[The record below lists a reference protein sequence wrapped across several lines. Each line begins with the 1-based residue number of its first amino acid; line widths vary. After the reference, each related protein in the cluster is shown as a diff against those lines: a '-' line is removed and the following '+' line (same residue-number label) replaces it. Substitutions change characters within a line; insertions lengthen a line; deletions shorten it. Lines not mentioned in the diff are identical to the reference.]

1 MKKTWC
7 ILFVLTSLLC
17 SAQDAAL
24 FDQGNQSYAAGN
36 YQDAVNSWTQ
46 VISNGKESPSLYF
59 NLGNAYY
66 KLNQIGPSVYY
77 YEKALQLDPS
87 NSDIKS
93 NLAFAENA
101 RVDAI
106 ETLPKSVFAKWYD
119 MISGQF
125 SYEGW
130 AIGAIVFS
138 FCFVILFL
146 CYYFSLAERIKRML
160 FATSILS
167 LFILCI
173 AIAMAYQTYED
184 LIKDTPAIIFAES
197 TEVRGE
203 PNMGSEASF
212 TLHEG
217 TKVQILAEEKNWVR
231 IQIADGKDGWMPL
244 SDLKAL

>member
-1 MKKTWC
+1 MC
-7 ILFVLTSLLC
+7 ILFLLMSVLST
-17 SAQDAAL
+17 AQNTDL
-24 FDQGNQSYAAGN
+24 FEQGNQSYATGK
-36 YQDAVNSWTQ
+36 YQEAINSWTQ
-46 VISNGKESPSLYF
+46 ILTNGKHSSSLYF

-66 KLNQIGPSVYY
+66 KLNEIGPSVYY
-77 YEKALQLDPS
+77 YEKALRIDPT
-87 NSDIKS
+87 NSDIKN

-106 ETLPKSVFAKWYD
+106 ETLPKSVFSKWYD
-119 MISGQF
+119 TISGQF

-130 AIGAIVFS
+130 ALIAVIFS
-138 FCFVILFL
+138 FGFVILFL
-146 CYYFSLAERIKRML
+146 SYYFSVAERKKRML
-160 FATSILS
+160 FVSSIVS
-167 LFILCI
+167 LVVLFVTM
-173 AIAMAYQTYED
+173 AMAYQTYND
-184 LIKDTPAIIFAES
+184 ILNDAPAIIFAES

-217 TKVQILAEEKNWVR
+217 TKVQILKEEKDWVR

>member
-1 MKKTWC
+1 MC
-7 ILFVLTSLLC
+7 ILFVLMSLLC
-17 SAQDAAL
+17 NAQDAAL
-24 FDQGNQSYAAGN
+24 FDQGNQSYASGD
-36 YQDAVNSWTQ
+36 YQDAINSWSK
-46 VISNGKESPSLYF
+46 VVSNGKQSSSLYF

-66 KLNQIGPSVYY
+66 KLNQIGPSVYN
-77 YEKALQLDPS
+77 YEKALLLDPT
-87 NSDIKS
+87 NSDIKN

-106 ETLPKSVFAKWYD
+106 ETLPKSVFSKWYE

-130 AIGAIVFS
+130 ATGAVIFS

-146 CYYFSLAERIKRML
+146 GYYFAVAERRKRML
-160 FATSILS
+160 FVTSILS
-167 LFILCI
+167 LLILFV
-173 AIAMAYQTYED
+173 AIAMAYQTYDD

-217 TKVQILAEEKNWVR
+217 TKVQILTEEKDWVR